1 MVLDGPAHCAL
12 SVITLIALSGS
23 EAGRTA
29 GGIAGEL
36 DVPAPR
42 VTRALRDLTAA
53 GLLELTLAPGRVGY
67 RIARPPADV
76 SIADIIEAA
85 AAGQRTY
92 RADTPA
98 ARARRSMLHA
108 LSRVTLK
115 QVLTGQTRRVD

>member
-53 GLLELTLAPGRVGY
+53 GLLELTFAPGRVGY
-67 RIARPPADV
+67 RIARSPADV
-76 SIADIIEAA
+76 SIADIIEA

-115 QVLTGQTRRVD
+115 QVLTGQTRRVG